1 MINIDSL
8 TIDAFVSENA
18 DFFEG
23 ARVQKIQQPN
33 RRELILNIRSLGES
47 KKLYININPEFYH
60 ICFMS
65 KENEFKR
72 NIKIPKSAAMFCM
85 LLRKYLEGAKIIEIK
100 KPAHER
106 IVEIY
111 FEYYDALKTSSRLCL
126 AIELMGK
133 HSNVILY
140 NAETKIILGC
150 AHNVGAEKSK
160 ERELQGLLPYIYPPQ
175 KRKKNL
181 LKTSFGAFSEVIE
194 NPEFSVEVMLPDYF
208 YDVTRAMVLA
218 ITQGKE
224 IEKEALYN
232 ELVKVVSFQDF
243 APNISCDYENFS
255 ISRRENIIECDSVNS
270 MIDEYFTFHQT
281 RVIVRNLKSKLNA
294 IINAQLKKLY
304 TLKSKQECQCGK
316 IQKAEIYKKKGDL
329 LMAHSFELKQFEKKV
344 TIKDYETGED
354 VLIELDEMLTVIE
367 NANKFYKL
375 YKKAKTSFEHAT
387 ELLKETELQIKYFEE
402 QNYFVQ
408 ISSEIYELED
418 ILEELKPENKK
429 PQEKEL
435 KCEVNDIS
443 GFKVYVGKNSRQN
456 DYILSKISSSN
467 DIWFHPQ
474 NGAGAHIVLKKNNA
488 TQVVPDE
495 VLLAAAQLAKTYS
508 AKQTGAKMPIIY
520 TLCKYVKKA
529 NCKGLAFVT
538 YKNEKEIYC

>member
-8 TIDAFVSENA
+8 TIEAFVSENA

-72 NIKIPKSAAMFCM
+72 NIKIPKSAAMFYAFEESI
-85 LLRKYLEGAKIIEIK
+85 LKVRKIIEIK
-100 KPAHER
+100 SLPER

-160 ERELQGLLPYIYPPQ
+160 ERELQGLFAIYLSSP

-232 ELVKVVSFQDF
+232 ELVKVVSFR
-243 APNISCDYENFS
+243 IL
-255 ISRRENIIECDSVNS
+255 
-270 MIDEYFTFHQT
+270 HQIYL
-281 RVIVRNLKSKLNA
+281 VIMRIFLF
-294 IINAQLKKLY
+294 
-304 TLKSKQECQCGK
+304 QEEK
-316 IQKAEIYKKKGDL
+316 I
-329 LMAHSFELKQFEKKV
+329 
-344 TIKDYETGED
+344 
-354 VLIELDEMLTVIE
+354 
-367 NANKFYKL
+367 
-375 YKKAKTSFEHAT
+375 
-387 ELLKETELQIKYFEE
+387 
-402 QNYFVQ
+402 
-408 ISSEIYELED
+408 
-418 ILEELKPENKK
+418 
-429 PQEKEL
+429 
-435 KCEVNDIS
+435 
-443 GFKVYVGKNSRQN
+443 
-456 DYILSKISSSN
+456 
-467 DIWFHPQ
+467 
-474 NGAGAHIVLKKNNA
+474 
-488 TQVVPDE
+488 
-495 VLLAAAQLAKTYS
+495 
-508 AKQTGAKMPIIY
+508 
-520 TLCKYVKKA
+520 
-529 NCKGLAFVT
+529 
-538 YKNEKEIYC
+538 

>member
-8 TIDAFVSENA
+8 TIEAFVSENA

-65 KENEFKR
+65 KENELKR

-100 KPAHER
+100 KPSHER

-111 FEYYDALKTSSRLCL
+111 FEYYDALKASSRLCL

-160 ERELQGLLPYIYPPQ
+160 ERELQGLLPYIYPPK

-181 LKTSFGAFSEVIE
+181 LKTSFGTFIEVISASDL
-194 NPEFSVEVMLPDYF
+194 NVETVLSDSF
-208 YDVTRAMVLA
+208 YEITRPMVLM
-218 ITQGKE
+218 ITKGKS
-224 IEKEALYN
+224 IEKEKLYD
-232 ELVKVVSFQDF
+232 ELLKVVSFQDF
-243 APNISCDYENFS
+243 APNISLNYEDFS
-255 ISRRENIIECDSVNS
+255 ISRRENSIECDSVNS

-281 RVIVRNLKSKLNA
+281 RLLIRNLKNKLNA

-304 TLKSKQECQCGK
+304 TLKSKQELQCEK
-316 IQKAEIYKKKGDL
+316 IEKAEIYKKKGDL
-329 LMAHSFELKQFEKKV
+329 LIAHSYEIKEFEKKV
-344 TIKDYETGED
+344 TVKDYETNED
-354 VLIELDEMLTVIE
+354 IVIELDQTLNAIE

-375 YKKAKTSFEHAT
+375 YKKAKASFEHAT
-387 ELLKETELQIKYFEE
+387 ELLKETELQIKYYEE
-402 QNYFVQ
+402 QKYFVQ
-408 ISSEIYELED
+408 IASEMSELED
-418 ILEELKPENKK
+418 ILEELKHENKK

-435 KCEVNDIS
+435 KCEAKDIS
-443 GFKVYVGKNSRQN
+443 GFKVYVGKNSKQN

-474 NGAGAHIVLKKNNA
+474 NGAGAHIVLKRNNA
-488 TQVVPDE
+488 QETVPDE
-495 VLLAAAQLAKTYS
+495 VLLEAAKLAKTYS
-508 AKQTGAKMPIIY
+508 AQSTGSKMPIIY

>member
-8 TIDAFVSENA
+8 TIEAFVSENA

-65 KENEFKR
+65 KENELKR

-100 KPAHER
+100 KPSHER

-111 FEYYDALKTSSRLCL
+111 FEYYDALKASSRLCL

-160 ERELQGLLPYIYPPQ
+160 ERELQGLLPYIYPPK

-181 LKTSFGAFSEVIE
+181 LKTSFGTFVEVI
-194 NPEFSVEVMLPDYF
+194 SASDLKVEEVLSDSF
-208 YDVTRAMVLA
+208 YEITRPMVLM
-218 ITQGKE
+218 ITKGKS
-224 IEKEALYN
+224 IEKEKLYD
-232 ELVKVVSFQDF
+232 ELLKVVSFQDF
-243 APNISCDYENFS
+243 APNISLNYEDFS
-255 ISRRENIIECDSVNS
+255 ISRRENSIECDSVNS

-281 RVIVRNLKSKLNA
+281 RLLVRNLKNKLNA

-304 TLKSKQECQCGK
+304 TLKSKQELQCEK
-316 IQKAEIYKKKGDL
+316 IEKAEIYKKKGDL
-329 LMAHSFELKQFEKKV
+329 LIAHSYEIKEFEKKV
-344 TIKDYETGED
+344 TLKDYETNED
-354 VLIELDEMLTVIE
+354 IKIELDETLNAIE

-402 QNYFVQ
+402 QKYFVQ
-408 ISSEIYELED
+408 ISSEMSELED

-435 KCEVNDIS
+435 KCEVKDIS
-443 GFKVYVGKNSRQN
+443 GFKVYVGKNSKQN

-474 NGAGAHIVLKKNNA
+474 NGAGAHIILKRNNA
-488 TQVVPDE
+488 QDTVPDE
-495 VLLAAAQLAKTYS
+495 VLLEAAKLAKTYS
-508 AKQTGAKMPIIY
+508 AQTAGSKMPIIY

>member
-8 TIDAFVSENA
+8 TLEAFVSENA

-23 ARVQKIQQPN
+23 ARIQKIQQPN

-65 KENEFKR
+65 KENELKR

-111 FEYYDALKTSSRLCL
+111 FEYYDALKASSRLCL
-126 AIELMGK
+126 AVELMGK

-160 ERELQGLLPYIYPPQ
+160 ERELQGLLPYIYPPK

-181 LKTSFGAFSEVIE
+181 LKTSFGVFAEVISSSE
-194 NPEFSVEVMLPDYF
+194 LQIETVLSDSF
-208 YDVTRAMVLA
+208 YELTRPMVLA
-218 ITQGKE
+218 ITKGKQL
-224 IEKEALYN
+224 EKEKLYE
-232 ELVKVVSFQDF
+232 ELVKIVSFQDF
-243 APNISCDYENFS
+243 SPNISFDYKDFS
-255 ISRRENIIECDSVNS
+255 ISKRENVIECDSVNS
-270 MIDEYFTFHQT
+270 MVDEYFTYHQT
-281 RVIVRNLKSKLNA
+281 KLLVRNIKNKLNA

-304 TLKSKQECQCGK
+304 NLKSKQKCSCEK
-316 IQKAEIYKKKGDL
+316 IEKAEIYKKKGDL
-329 LMAHSFELKQFEKKV
+329 LMAHSFEFKESEKKV
-344 TIKDYETGED
+344 TIKDYETDEN
-354 VLIELDEMLTVIE
+354 VVIELDETKNIIE
-367 NANKFYKL
+367 NANNFYKL
-375 YKKAKTSFEHAT
+375 YKKAKASFEHAT
-387 ELLKETELQIKYFEE
+387 ELLKETEIQIKYFEE
-402 QNYFVQ
+402 QKYFVQ
-408 ISSEIYELED
+408 ISSEISELED
-418 ILEELKPENKK
+418 ILEELKPEEKK
-429 PQEKEL
+429 KQEKEFN
-435 KCEVNDIS
+435 CEAKDIN
-443 GFKVYVGKNSRQN
+443 GFKVYIGKNSRQN
-456 DYILSKISSSN
+456 DYILSKIASAN

-474 NGAGAHIVLKKNNA
+474 NGAGAHIVLKKSNSQA
-488 TQVVPDE
+488 TVPDE
-495 VLLAAAQLAKTYS
+495 VLLEAAKLAKSYS
-508 AKQTGAKMPIIY
+508 AQQSDTKMPIIY

-529 NCKGLAFVT
+529 NSKGLAFVT
-538 YKNEKEIYC
+538 YKNEQEIYC

>member
-8 TIDAFVSENA
+8 TIEAFVSENA

-65 KENEFKR
+65 KENELKR

-100 KPAHER
+100 KPSHER

-111 FEYYDALKTSSRLCL
+111 FEYYDALKASSRLCL

-160 ERELQGLLPYIYPPQ
+160 ERELQGLLPYIYPPK

-181 LKTSFGAFSEVIE
+181 LKTSFGTFIEVISASDL
-194 NPEFSVEVMLPDYF
+194 NVETVLSDSF
-208 YDVTRAMVLA
+208 YEITRPMVLM
-218 ITQGKE
+218 ITKGKS
-224 IEKEALYN
+224 IEKEKLYD
-232 ELVKVVSFQDF
+232 ELLKVVSFQDF
-243 APNISCDYENFS
+243 APNISLNYEDFS
-255 ISRRENIIECDSVNS
+255 ISRRENSIECDSVNS

-281 RVIVRNLKSKLNA
+281 RLLIRNLKNKLNA

-304 TLKSKQECQCGK
+304 TLKSKQESQCEK
-316 IQKAEIYKKKGDL
+316 IEKAEIYKKKGDL
-329 LMAHSFELKQFEKKV
+329 LIAHSYEIKEFEKKV
-344 TIKDYETGED
+344 TVKDYETNED
-354 VLIELDEMLTVIE
+354 IVIELDQTLNAIE

-387 ELLKETELQIKYFEE
+387 ELLKETELQIKYYEE
-402 QNYFVQ
+402 QKYFVQ
-408 ISSEIYELED
+408 IASEMSELED

-435 KCEVNDIS
+435 KCEVKDIS
-443 GFKVYVGKNSRQN
+443 GFKVYVGKNSKQN

-474 NGAGAHIVLKKNNA
+474 NGAGAHIVLKRNNA
-488 TQVVPDE
+488 QETVPDE
-495 VLLAAAQLAKTYS
+495 VLLEAAKLAKTYS
-508 AKQTGAKMPIIY
+508 AQSTGSKMPIIY